1 MVLVDPLFD
10 GLLLEEVPV
19 LRSDW
24 LLDKLLSDW
33 ASERL
38 GQILSVLKLVG
49 VVLCGMAQIV

>member
-38 GQILSVLKLVG
+38 GQVLSVLKLVG
-49 VVLCGMAQIV
+49 VVLSGLAQIV

>member
-33 ASERL
+33 ASECL
-38 GQILSVLKLVG
+38 GQVLSVLKLVG
-49 VVLCGMAQIV
+49 VVLSGLAQIV